1 MKPPHLQ
8 HLVLKASNRTWPH
21 SRHLR
26 SFGVFGDPR
35 FLRGINSRRTPIT
48 SNLLAEGERGRHR

>member
-8 HLVLKASNRTWPH
+8 HFVLKARHRTWPH
-21 SRHLR
+21 SLHLR

-35 FLRGINSRRTPIT
+35 FLRGIILRRTPIT
-48 SNLLAEGERGRHR
+48 SNLLAAGERGRHR